1 MEIWDG
7 NEFYLK
13 YFYVDTSC
21 FSKWDWWSSV
31 LVPLWGSP
39 KWVSFTHDVIQG
51 WVLGED
57 PRTPK
62 IIP

>member
-39 KWVSFTHDVIQG
+39 SG
-51 WVLGED
+51 
-57 PRTPK
+57 
-62 IIP
+62 